1 VATAPAAC
9 NYLGMRSLTVVAP
22 LLVAVTALAACSS
35 DRPGSGFDGNSSG
48 SSGGFGTSG
57 STGSLPGT
65 TPGGG
70 NQTGCSEAAKLVYVV
85 SDSNELYSFAPNTT
99 TFTLIGTLSCPSGGA
114 TPNSMAVDRT
124 GTAWV
129 NFSDGGLFKVS
140 TSDAS
145 CQATTFKKLQS
156 GFQRFGMAFATNS
169 ATSQDETLYVVGIEG
184 TSGGKG
190 LASIDLKTMELIKIG
205 DFSGALRGQGA
216 ELTGTG
222 DGRLFGFFTTE
233 PNATLAQIDKA
244 SGATTGDQDLNGVNT
259 GQAWAFSFWGGD
271 FWFYT
276 SPGAVPSTVTRK
288 QSSTDGS
295 LSTAKADVGGFR
307 IVGAGVSTCAPTTP
321 PR

>member
-1 VATAPAAC
+1 MRFFMVA
-9 NYLGMRSLTVVAP
+9 GP
-22 LLVAVTALAACSS
+22 LLVATGAIVACGSS
-35 DRPGSGFDGNSSG
+35 KPTSGFETDGGSGN
-48 SSGGFGTSG
+48 GGFGTSG
-57 STGSLPGT
+57 TSGSLGSGT
-65 TPGGG
+65 SGTSGTSGSG

-85 SDSNELYSFAPNTT
+85 SDSNELYSFRPDTT
-99 TFTLIGTLSCPSGGA
+99 TFTRIGTLSCPAGGA
-114 TPNSMAVDRT
+114 TPNSMAVDRS

-145 CQATTFKKLQS
+145 CQGTTFQKGQS
-156 GFQRFGMAFATNS
+156 GFERFGMAFATNT
-169 ATSQDETLYVVGIEG
+169 ATSQDETLFVVGIDG
-184 TSGGKG
+184 LNGGKG
-190 LASIDLKTMELIKIG
+190 LAKIDLGTMKLTTIG

-222 DGRLFGFFTTE
+222 DGRLFGFFTTQ
-233 PNATLAQIDKA
+233 PNATLAMINKA
-244 SGATTGDQDLNGVNT
+244 TGATSSNQDLEGVRT

-276 SPGAVPSTVTRK
+276 SPGAAASTVTRK
-288 QSSTDGS
+288 QASTDDS
-295 LSTAKADVGGFR
+295 LSIAKQDVGGFR

>member
-1 VATAPAAC
+1 MRCSMIALPLLAAVGAGCSSSSPSSGFEGANAPA
-9 NYLGMRSLTVVAP
+9 
-22 LLVAVTALAACSS
+22 
-35 DRPGSGFDGNSSG
+35 
-48 SSGGFGTSG
+48 SSGGFGSSGTSG
-57 STGSLPGT
+57 SL
-65 TPGGG
+65 GGKKPASSG
-70 NQTGCSEAAKLVYVV
+70 NQDGCSEAAKLVYVV
-85 SDSNELYSFAPNTT
+85 SDTNELYSFAPDKT
-99 TFTLIGTLSCPSGGA
+99 TFTLIGTLTCPAGVA
-114 TPNSMAVDRT
+114 TPNSMAVDRS
-124 GTAWV
+124 GNAWV

-140 TSDAS
+140 TADAS
-145 CQATTFKKLQS
+145 CKATGFQKNQS

-169 ATSQDETLYVVGIEG
+169 ATSQEETLYVVGIEG
-184 TSGGKG
+184 TNGGKG
-190 LASIDLKTMELIKIG
+190 LAKIDLTSMKLTTLG

-244 SGATTGDQDLNGVNT
+244 SGATSSAQDLKGVNT
-259 GQAWAFSFWGGD
+259 GNAWAFSFWGGD

-288 QSSTDGS
+288 QASTDGS
-295 LSTAKADVGGFR
+295 LSTAKKDVGGFR